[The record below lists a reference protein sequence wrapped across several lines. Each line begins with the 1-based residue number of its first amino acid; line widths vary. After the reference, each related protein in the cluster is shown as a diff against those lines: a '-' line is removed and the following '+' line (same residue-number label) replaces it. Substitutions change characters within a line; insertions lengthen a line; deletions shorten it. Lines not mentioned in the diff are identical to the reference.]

1 MIVNDFFQALR
12 AGKELSNAQT
22 WKDAQQAANSLTAL
36 LAAGIGIAAF
46 AGYPVPLTPDQISSL
61 VNGFLVVLGLFN
73 WAATAV
79 STKRVGLPPVR
90 RCGVSAGAVGGIG
103 AGAVARRAARQG
115 HDAGP
120 ADPLPD
126 MSQRG

>member
-1 MIVNDFFQALR
+1 MIVNDFFQALK

-22 WKDAQQAANSLTAL
+22 WKDAQQLANSLTAV
-36 LAAGIGIAAF
+36 LAAGVGIAAF
-46 AGYPVPLTPDQISSL
+46 TGHPIPLTPDQISSL

-79 STKRVGLPPVR
+79 STKRVGLLPAR
-90 RCGVSAGAVGGIG
+90 RDGVSAGAADGSGN
-103 AGAVARRAARQG
+103 GAVSRQPAAEGR
-115 HDAGP
+115 GP
-120 ADPLPD
+120 GPVDPLPD